1 MPLDLSLF
9 NFFNHLAGASLIG
22 DLTVVF
28 LAQYLPYLIIL
39 AFLIWVFFQT
49 RSWRE
54 KIYLMLTGAVAGL
67 VARFVVGEI
76 IRFFYHRPRPF
87 LVHDVIKLISETS
100 WSFPSGH
107 TLFFFAL
114 STIVYL
120 RYKKWGWTFYVASL
134 IMAFAR
140 VAAGVHYPTDIL
152 GGIILGLGTGVGI
165 HYLMGWID
173 KKWGPNLK
181 LRT

>member
-1 MPLDLSLF
+1 MDLALF
-9 NFFNHLAGASLIG
+9 YFFNNLAGASLGG
-22 DLTVVF
+22 DLTMVF
-28 LAQYLPYLIIL
+28 LAQFFPYLIIL
-39 AFLIWVFFQT
+39 AFLIWVYFQKT
-49 RSWRE
+49 AWRE
-54 KIYLMLTGAVAGL
+54 KLYLIITGAAAGL
-67 VARFVVGEI
+67 AARFVVGEI
-76 IRFFYHRPRPF
+76 IRVFYHRPRPF

-120 RYKKWGWTFYVASL
+120 HHKKWGWAFYLASL

-152 GGIILGLGTGVGI
+152 GGIILGLGTGVGT
-165 HYLMGWID
+165 HYLMGWIY
-173 KKWGPNLK
+173 KKWGRNLK
-181 LRT
+181 LKT

>member
-1 MPLDLSLF
+1 MDFALF
-9 NFFNHLAGASLIG
+9 GFFNHLAGTSLIM

-28 LAQYLPYLIIL
+28 LAQFFPYLIVL
-39 AFLIWVFFQT
+39 AFLIWAFFQT
-49 RSWRE
+49 RSWSE
-54 KIYLMLTGAVAGL
+54 KLYLMITGVVAGL
-67 VARFVVGEI
+67 VARFFVGEI
-76 IRFFYHRPRPF
+76 IRIFYHRPRPF

-107 TLFFFAL
+107 TVFFFAL

-120 RYKKWGWTFYVASL
+120 RNKKWGWAFYVASL

-152 GGIILGLGTGVGI
+152 GGIILGIATGVGV
-165 HYLMGWID
+165 HYLMGWIY
-173 KKWGPNLK
+173 KKWLSS
-181 LRT
+181 R